1 MFRRSKYRIW
11 NNFWRLLL
19 NRKTYIYLQWQ
30 SSITFSVNA
39 SFFFNPKLGLV
50 ETEQI
55 TRKHLTVGNDV
66 WIGCNAIILPSV
78 TKIGDGAVIG
88 AGSVVITNVPP
99 FAVVFGNPATIIKYR
114 FSSDIITGLLEA
126 KWWTKSIDEII
137 ANREINT
144 FTKPLWKVKV

>member
-1 MFRRSKYRIW
+1 M
-11 NNFWRLLL
+11 L